1 MVHAGVPLNNQWARW
16 PGTTYALPTQ
26 CWVGPHHSAV
36 ITGIARTGTEALIA
50 LAGGKTPRGRTS
62 MPCDSAQVQE
72 AVGRADAILNAGRVY
87 RGAMTGQSGPRQG
100 SAFAPTQVVQL
111 QAAEAYR
118 CLATG

>member
-1 MVHAGVPLNNQWARW
+1 MVHAGVPLDNQWARW
-16 PGTTYALPTQ
+16 PGITYALPTQ

-36 ITGIARTGTEALIA
+36 ITGIAPAGIEALIA
-50 LAGGKTPRGRTS
+50 LAGGKMPRGRTG

-72 AVGRADAILNAGRVY
+72 AVGRADANLNAGRVY
-87 RGAMTGQSGPRQG
+87 RGAMTGQSGPGQG
-100 SAFAPTQVVQL
+100 SAFAPIQVVQL